1 MKIVIIEDEAPAA
14 RRIAQLIKEC
24 RPNAEI
30 LGPLDSVEAAV
41 EWCSKHAAPDLAF
54 MDIQLAD
61 GLSFEIFEATT
72 IKCPVIFTTAYDEYA
87 IKAFKVNS
95 IDYLLKPINKTDLGA
110 AFDKYDQLRAAATPT
125 FDISE
130 LVKNFSRQNDYKT
143 RFLVKQG
150 QRLIPIDIENVAYF
164 FAEDKLVFLVTTD
177 NHKYIV
183 DYTLEQLEGQL
194 NPQHFFR
201 ANRKV
206 ITTLAA
212 VKDIHL
218 SFNGKLKLYLKP
230 DFTGKEE
237 IFVSRERAS
246 DFKSWLGS

>member
-14 RRIAQLIKEC
+14 RRITQLIKEC
-24 RPNAEI
+24 RPDAEI
-30 LGPLDSVEAAV
+30 LGPLDSVEAAI
-41 EWCSKHAAPDLAF
+41 EWCSTHAAPDLAF

-95 IDYLLKPINKTDLGA
+95 IDYLLKPINKVELAA
-110 AFDKYDQLRAAATPT
+110 AFDKFDQLKANATPAV
-125 FDISE
+125 DISE
-130 LVKNFSRQNDYKT
+130 LVKNFSRQNDYRT

-150 QRLIPIDIENVAYF
+150 QRLIPIDSKNVAYF
-164 FAEDKLVFLVTTD
+164 FAEDKLVFLVTND

-194 NPQHFFR
+194 NPQNFFR

-206 ITTLAA
+206 ITTLGA

-246 DFKSWLGS
+246 DFKDWLGN

>member
-1 MKIVIIEDEAPAA
+1 MKILIVEDEAPAA

-24 RPNAEI
+24 RPQAEI
-30 LGPLDSVEAAV
+30 LGPIDSVEAAI
-41 EWCSKHAAPDLAF
+41 EWCNNNPSPQLAF

-61 GLSFEIFEATT
+61 GLSFEIFEATP

-95 IDYLLKPINKTDLGA
+95 IDYLLKPINKTELQA
-110 AFDKYDQLRAAATPT
+110 AFDKYDQLQASQTPA
-125 FDISE
+125 FDITE
-130 LVKNFSRQNDYKT
+130 LVKNFSRQNNHKS

-150 QRLIPIDIENVAYF
+150 QRLIPIDIQNVAYF
-164 FAEDKLVFLVTTD
+164 FAEDKLVFLVTND

-183 DYTLEQLEGQL
+183 DYTLEQLETQL
-194 NPQHFFR
+194 DPLQFFR

-206 ITTLAA
+206 ITSMQA

-218 SFNGKLKLYLKP
+218 SFNGKLKIYLRP
-230 DFTGKEE
+230 DFAGSEE
-237 IFVSRERAS
+237 VFVSRDRAP
-246 DFKSWLGS
+246 DFKTWMGS